1 MRTEPD
7 WFDPNAKTSEPCVL
21 STAAIS
27 CRCVQNMR
35 FCLLSQM
42 SKSSILALTVLRS
55 STGRKSLKTVQ
66 VHPFVLL
73 CSPPVHRLALK
84 TGQDAVGKKK
94 DRPSGLTFSLF
105 NTIWKLF
112 TRIGRRYVFVFKY
125 VCTPGQRC
133 SKSDLT
139 EAPRLFL
146 LLFIALLILRNYPK
160 KFQIFFIMR
169 LDVVKRHLSVANKG
183 FSQNAK

>member
-66 VHPFVLL
+66 VPPFVLL
-73 CSPPVHRLALK
+73 CSLPVHRLALK
-84 TGQDAVGKKK
+84 TGQDVVGKKK
-94 DRPSGLTFSLF
+94 DRPSGLTFPLF

-112 TRIGRRYVFVFKY
+112 PRIGCRFVFVFKY
-125 VCTPGQRC
+125 VCTPCWHC
-133 SKSDLT
+133 SKSDVT
-139 EAPRLFL
+139 EAPCLF
-146 LLFIALLILRNYPK
+146 FIVVHRSVLRNYQK
-160 KFQIFFIMR
+160 KYLQLFF
-169 LDVVKRHLSVANKG
+169 
-183 FSQNAK
+183 